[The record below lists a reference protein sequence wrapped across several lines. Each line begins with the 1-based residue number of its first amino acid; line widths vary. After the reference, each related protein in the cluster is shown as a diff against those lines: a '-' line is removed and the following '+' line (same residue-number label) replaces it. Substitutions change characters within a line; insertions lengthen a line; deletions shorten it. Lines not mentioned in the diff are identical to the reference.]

1 MTEQQAPPGDRQ
13 VQASA
18 APGELEAVRAFVN
31 TLDIEQGTD
40 DFATAAGFGRWLSGQ
55 GLLATPGAVSAAD
68 LASAVALREA
78 LRGVLRE
85 HAGHPGYPGLA
96 AGPAG
101 QTGPAGVRAVGAGP
115 AGELRAVAAVLPVS
129 LGVDDDGTI
138 AAVPAGIGARAALA
152 RLLLIAA
159 TAAANGTWARLK
171 VCTADD
177 CQWAFYDRS
186 PTRNGRWCTM
196 SICGS
201 RAKSR
206 AYRRRAQESRVEG
219 VGQQWW
225 R

>member
-1 MTEQQAPPGDRQ
+1 MTEQQTTPGDRQ

-18 APGELEAVRAFVN
+18 APGDLESVRAFVN

-40 DFATAAGFGRWLSGQ
+40 DFAAAAGLGRWLSGR
-55 GLLATPGAVSAAD
+55 GLAAAVMVSAAD

-85 HAGHPGYPGLA
+85 HAGHSSDTAQA
-96 AGPAG
+96 AGPVHELAAIAAG
-101 QTGPAGVRAVGAGP
+101 
-115 AGELRAVAAVLPVS
+115 LPVR
-129 LGVDDDGTI
+129 LGADEGGAI
-138 AAVPAGIGARAALA
+138 AAVPAATGVRGALA

-159 TAAANGTWARLK
+159 TAAANGTWTRLK
-171 VCTADD
+171 ACAADD

-206 AYRRRAQESRVEG
+206 AYRRRV
-219 VGQQWW
+219 QQS
-225 R
+225 

>member
-1 MTEQQAPPGDRQ
+1 MTEQQAAPGYRQ

-40 DFATAAGFGRWLSGQ
+40 DFATAAGLRRWLSGQ
-55 GLLATPGAVSAAD
+55 GLLAAPGAVSVAD

-85 HAGHPGYPGLA
+85 HAGHSGYPGPV

-101 QTGPAGVRAVGAGP
+101 QAPARVSTVGAGP
-115 AGELRAVAAVLPVS
+115 ADQLRAVAASLPVS
-129 LGVDDDGTI
+129 LGVDADGTI
-138 AAVPAGIGARAALA
+138 AAVPAVTGARGALA
-152 RLLLIAA
+152 RLLLIAG
-159 TAAANGTWARLK
+159 AAAAKGTWARLK

-196 SICGS
+196 SVCGS

-206 AYRRRAQESRVEG
+206 AYRRRAQESRAEG
-219 VGQQWW
+219 VG
-225 R
+225 

>member
-1 MTEQQAPPGDRQ
+1 MTEQQAPPGYRQ

-40 DFATAAGFGRWLSGQ
+40 DFATAAGLGRWLSGQ
-55 GLLATPGAVSAAD
+55 GLQGAASAAD

-85 HAGHPGYPGLA
+85 HAGHYGYPGFA
-96 AGPAG
+96 AGSAGLPGPAG
-101 QTGPAGVRAVGAGP
+101 AGAVGASP
-115 AGELRAVAAVLPVS
+115 AGELRAAAASLPVS
-129 LGVDDDGTI
+129 LSVDDDGTI
-138 AAVPAGIGARAALA
+138 TAVPAVTGARGALA

-159 TAAANGTWARLK
+159 GAAANGTWARLK
-171 VCTADD
+171 ACTADD

-206 AYRRRAQESRVEG
+206 AYRRRAQESRAEG

>member
-1 MTEQQAPPGDRQ
+1 MTEQAAPGDRQ

-40 DFATAAGFGRWLSGQ
+40 DFATAAGFGWWLSGQ

-101 QTGPAGVRAVGAGP
+101 PAGPAGVSAVGAGP
-115 AGELRAVAAVLPVS
+115 AGELRAVAAGLPVS

-138 AAVPAGIGARAALA
+138 AAVPAVTGARGALA

-159 TAAANGTWARLK
+159 AAAANGTWARLK
-171 VCTADD
+171 ACTADD

-206 AYRRRAQESRVEG
+206 AYRRRAQESRAEG
-219 VGQQWW
+219 VGQPWW